1 MSGVVLADV
10 GSATHFHTTGV
21 SPGWGPRMLRVSQ
34 VGLHVFYRFNPNARA
49 FEAEPQRAVFV
60 NLPAQAMAPTA
71 PLRIATA
78 MVEQTID
85 ATLTTPPSQAPAQQA
100 AQPPKLAV
108 PDATPTANVGK
119 ASDVASQTRA
129 TSEPAAS

>member
-1 MSGVVLADV
+1 
-10 GSATHFHTTGV
+10 
-21 SPGWGPRMLRVSQ
+21 MLRVSQ

-49 FEAEPQRAVFV
+49 FEAEPQHAVFV

-85 ATLTTPPSQAPAQQA
+85 ATLTPPPPPQAPVQQT
-100 AQPPKLAV
+100 AQPGKLAI
-108 PDATPTANVGK
+108 PDATPAANVGK
-119 ASDVASQTRA
+119 ASDVASQARA
-129 TSEPAAS
+129 TTEPAAS